1 MMGKLS
7 FPRLFEAENAFAGRS
22 SFEGEDT
29 DRWLSI
35 AALSIAVFY
44 FAFKLVT
51 EMDMSLDERVTAT
64 DRLIYV
70 IGVSSIGAFAAWIF
84 SVVLLKMTFR

>member
-51 EMDMSLDERVTAT
+51 EMDMSLDERLGPGLSDEEKHIAII
-64 DRLIYV
+64 RMYKAL
-70 IGVSSIGAFAAWIF
+70 
-84 SVVLLKMTFR
+84 M